1 METVEII
8 LACGGLITLAIS
20 IAAFLRQN
28 KHDAAKLAR
37 KLTTL
42 EERVNNQQLTLS
54 SISITEIAKMQQTVT
69 TLTERVNKLDTDVE
83 NKIDKLAEKI
93 DGIVDKM
100 NQLLVTLAK
109 NNNNV

>member
-1 METVEII
+1 METIEIV
-8 LACGGLITLAIS
+8 LTCGGLLTLGIS

-37 KLTTL
+37 KISTL

-54 SISITEIAKMQQTVT
+54 SISVTEIAKMQQTVA
-69 TLTERVNKLDTDVE
+69 TLNERVNKLDTDVE
-83 NKIDKLAEKI
+83 NKIDKLSEKI
-93 DGIVDKM
+93 DGIIDKM
-100 NQLLVTLAK
+100 NQLLLTLAK